1 MERHYLLGNEAIA
14 HACLESG
21 IDFASGLPG
30 TPSSEV
36 IDVLRVQKD
45 PAYHVEWSVN
55 EKVALENAL
64 AAAWCGLRAICTMK
78 HVGLNVAA
86 DPLMTSA
93 YTGVTGG
100 LVIMSADDPF
110 AHSSQNEQDTRS
122 YAHFARLPC
131 LDPPGVQEAHD
142 MIRTAFE
149 ISEEFKLPVL
159 FRPTTRICH
168 SKGDVELGAIIPST
182 RKGEFHKDPRQY
194 MVIPAHTR
202 VLHKKLNEK
211 QPALKKRL
219 VERGLNHYTIRGK
232 TAIIASGIGASYVQE
247 LLPPDVSFMKIGAY
261 PVDEEW
267 LGEFAKKHEKILVI
281 EELAPVVEEAVRQV
295 AGCVPVFGKINGYAP
310 YEGELSPAGVAAI
323 MVSAG
328 FLQQNPFAVSEPV
341 QNLPM
346 RPPILCAGCH
356 HRAAFYAMKK
366 VFKESAI
373 YPSDIGCYTLGL
385 QLGAVDTTIC
395 MGASITVGSGIS
407 HSDASHDVVCTIGD
421 STFLHTGIQGLM
433 NAVYNGAN
441 MTVVI
446 LDNRITAMTGHQPNP
461 NTGVTATGVETPPVS
476 LDAICRACGV
486 TFVET
491 VDPYD
496 MTGILRVLEEAKKKT
511 GVRVIIAKQMCVIVA
526 RRAGVKRGRYA
537 VNPES
542 APAAAPACGSGVPRS
557 SLRTRRPGSMTCA
570 AGVQSAPA
578 SVRWGLSHGRLSN
591 DRKFRYPDRR
601 DRRAGNDS
609 RVQHPRRGLPS

>member
-21 IDFASGLPG
+21 IGFASGYPG

-36 IDVLRVQKD
+36 VDVLRVQKD
-45 PAYHVEWSVN
+45 LTCHVEWSVN

-64 AAAWCGLRAICTMK
+64 AAAWCGLRSICTMK

-110 AHSSQNEQDTRS
+110 AHSSQNEQDTRC

-131 LDPPGVQEAHD
+131 LDPAGVQEAHD
-142 MIRTAFE
+142 MVSTAFA
-149 ISEEFKLPVL
+149 ISEEFSLPVL

-168 SKGDVELGAIIPST
+168 SKGDVELGAIVPNT
-182 RKGEFHKDPRQY
+182 KVGEFHKDPRQY
-194 MVIPAHTR
+194 VVIPAHTR
-202 VLHKKLNEK
+202 ILHKKLNGK

-219 VERGLNHYTIRGK
+219 VEMGFNHYTISGK
-232 TAIIASGIGASYVQE
+232 TAVIASGIGAAYVQE
-247 LLPPDVSFMKIGAY
+247 LLPPGVSFMKIGAY
-261 PVDEEW
+261 PIDEAW
-267 LGEFAKKHEKILVI
+267 LGEFAQKHEKILII

-310 YEGELSPAGVAAI
+310 YEGELSPAVVAGI
-323 MVSAG
+323 MVKAG
-328 FLQQNPFAVSEPV
+328 FLRNNPFASHEPV
-341 QNLPM
+341 QNLPL

-395 MGASITVGSGIS
+395 MGASITVGSGIA
-407 HSDASHDVVCTIGD
+407 HSGDPRDVVCTIGD

-461 NTGVTATGVETPPVS
+461 NTGVTATGAESAPIS
-476 LDAICRACGV
+476 LDAICRSCGV

-496 MTGILRVLEEAKKKT
+496 LTGMLRVLEEAKKKK
-511 GVRVIIAKQMCVIVA
+511 GVRVVIAKQMCVIAA

-537 VNPES
+537 ANPDLCTGCGTCVKFGC
-542 APAAAPACGSGVPRS
+542 PAIEFVDEKARINDLCSG
-557 SLRTRRPGSMTCA
+557 CA
-570 AGVQSAPA
+570 VCA
-578 SVRWGLSHGRLSN
+578 RLC
-591 DRKFRYPDRR
+591 PVG
-601 DRRAGNDS
+601 AIS
-609 RVQHPRRGLPS
+609 REAKK

>member
-21 IDFASGLPG
+21 IGFVSGYPG

-36 IDVLRVQKD
+36 IDVLRVQRD

-64 AAAWCGLRAICTMK
+64 AAAWCGIRAICTMK

-100 LVIMSADDPF
+100 LVVMSADDPF
-110 AHSSQNEQDTRS
+110 AHSSQNEQDSRC
-122 YAHFARLPC
+122 YAHFACLPC
-131 LDPPGVQEAHD
+131 LDPSGVQEAHD
-142 MIRTAFE
+142 MVATAFE
-149 ISEEFKLPVL
+149 ISEEFRLPVL

-168 SKGDVELGAIIPST
+168 SKGDIELGT
-182 RKGEFHKDPRQY
+182 VVRNTKTGEFHKDPKQY
-194 MVIPAHTR
+194 VVIPAHTR
-202 VLHKKLNEK
+202 ILHKKLNEK

-219 VERGLNHYTIRGK
+219 VERGLNHYTLGGK
-232 TAIIASGIGASYVQE
+232 TAIIASGIGVSYVQE
-247 LLPPDVSFMKIGAY
+247 LLPPGVSFMKIGAY

-267 LGEFAKKHEKILVI
+267 LGKFAQQHEKILVI

-310 YEGELSPAGVAAI
+310 YEGELSPAVVALI
-323 MVSAG
+323 MTKSG
-328 FLQQNPFAVSEPV
+328 FLEKNPFTAHEPF
-341 QNLPM
+341 QNLPQ

-366 VFKESAI
+366 VFGESAI

-395 MGASITVGSGIS
+395 MGASITIGSGIANCGES
-407 HSDASHDVVCTIGD
+407 RDVVCSIGD

-461 NTGVTATGVETPPVS
+461 NTGITADGVETPPVS
-476 LDAICRACGV
+476 LDAVCRSCGV

-496 MTGILRVLEEAKKKT
+496 MTGMLRVLEAAKAKK
-511 GVRVIIAKQMCVIVA
+511 GVKVIIAKQMCVIVA
-526 RRAGVKRGRYA
+526 RRAGVKRGVYMVNFETCTGCGTCVRFGCPAIELVDKKARITELCSGCA
-537 VNPES
+537 V
-542 APAAAPACGSGVPRS
+542 
-557 SLRTRRPGSMTCA
+557 CA
-570 AGVQSAPA
+570 RICPVGAV
-578 SVRWGLSHGRLSN
+578 
-591 DRKFRYPDRR
+591 
-601 DRRAGNDS
+601 S
-609 RVQHPRRGLPS
+609 REAKE

>member
-21 IDFASGLPG
+21 IGFVSGYPG

-36 IDVLRVQKD
+36 VDVLRMQKD
-45 PAYHVEWSVN
+45 LTCHVEWSVN

-86 DPLMTSA
+86 DALMTSA

-110 AHSSQNEQDTRS
+110 AHSSQNEQDTRC

-131 LDPPGVQEAHD
+131 LDPSGVQEAHN
-142 MIRTAFE
+142 MITTAFE
-149 ISEEFKLPVL
+149 ISEEFRLPVL
-159 FRPTTRICH
+159 FRPTTRVCH
-168 SKGDVELGAIIPST
+168 SKGDVELGAVVPNT
-182 RKGEFHKDPRQY
+182 RIGEFHKNPRQY
-194 MVIPAHTR
+194 VVIPAHTR
-202 VLHKKLNEK
+202 ILHKKLNEK

-247 LLPPDVSFMKIGAY
+247 LLPPGVSFMKIGAY

-267 LGEFAKKHEKILVI
+267 LGKFAQQHEKILII

-310 YEGELSPAGVAAI
+310 YEGELSPAVVAEILVKAE
-323 MVSAG
+323 
-328 FLQQNPFAVSEPV
+328 FLEKNPFAATEPV
-341 QNLPM
+341 QNLPL

-366 VFKESAI
+366 VFGESAI
-373 YPSDIGCYTLGL
+373 YPSDIGCYTLGI

-395 MGASITVGSGIS
+395 MGASITVGSGIA
-407 HSDASHDVVCTIGD
+407 HSGESRDVVCTIGD

-433 NAVYNGAN
+433 NAAYNGAN

-461 NTGVTATGVETPPVS
+461 NTGVTATGVEIPPVS
-476 LDAICRACGV
+476 LDAICRSCGV

-496 MTGILRVLEEAKKKT
+496 LTGMLRVLEAAKTKK
-511 GVRVIIAKQMCVIVA
+511 GVKVIIAKQMCVIVA
-526 RRAGVKRGRYA
+526 RRAGVKRGQYA
-537 VNPES
+537 VNPETCTGCGTCVRFGC
-542 APAAAPACGSGVPRS
+542 PAIELVDKKARINELCSGCMVC
-557 SLRTRRPGSMTCA
+557 TRLCPVGA
-570 AGVQSAPA
+570 I
-578 SVRWGLSHGRLSN
+578 
-591 DRKFRYPDRR
+591 
-601 DRRAGNDS
+601 S
-609 RVQHPRRGLPS
+609 REVKK

>member
-1 MERHYLLGNEAIA
+1 MQRHYLLGNEAIA

-21 IDFASGLPG
+21 IDFASGYPG

-45 PAYHVEWSVN
+45 PAYYVEWSVN

-110 AHSSQNEQDTRS
+110 AHSSQNEQDTRC

-131 LDPPGVQEAHD
+131 LDPAGVQEAHD
-142 MIRTAFE
+142 MIRAAFE

-168 SKGDVELGAIIPST
+168 SKGDVELGAVVAST

-194 MVIPAHTR
+194 VVIPAHTR
-202 VLHKKLNEK
+202 LLHKKLNEK

-219 VERGLNHYTIRGK
+219 VERGLNHFTIKGK

-247 LLPPDVSFMKIGAY
+247 LLTPDVSFMKIGAY
-261 PVDEEW
+261 PIDEEW

-310 YEGELSPAGVAAI
+310 YEGELSPAVVAAI
-323 MVSAG
+323 MVKAG
-328 FLQQNPFAVSEPV
+328 FLPENPFAAMEPV

-356 HRAAFYAMKK
+356 HRAAFYAIKK
-366 VFKESAI
+366 VFKDAAI
-373 YPSDIGCYTLGL
+373 YPSDIGCYTLGI
-385 QLGAVDTTIC
+385 QLGVVDTTIC
-395 MGASITVGSGIS
+395 MGASITVGSGIA
-407 HSDASHDVVCTIGD
+407 HSGEPRDVVSTIGD

-476 LDAICRACGV
+476 LDAICRACGA

-496 MTGILRVLEEAKKKT
+496 LTGMLRALEAAKAKK
-511 GVRVIIAKQMCVIVA
+511 GVKVIIAKQMCVIVA

-537 VNPES
+537 VNPEFCTGCGTCVRFGC
-542 APAAAPACGSGVPRS
+542 PAIEFADEKARINDLCSG
-557 SLRTRRPGSMTCA
+557 CA
-570 AGVQSAPA
+570 VCA
-578 SVRWGLSHGRLSN
+578 RLC
-591 DRKFRYPDRR
+591 PVG
-601 DRRAGNDS
+601 AIS
-609 RVQHPRRGLPS
+609 REAKK